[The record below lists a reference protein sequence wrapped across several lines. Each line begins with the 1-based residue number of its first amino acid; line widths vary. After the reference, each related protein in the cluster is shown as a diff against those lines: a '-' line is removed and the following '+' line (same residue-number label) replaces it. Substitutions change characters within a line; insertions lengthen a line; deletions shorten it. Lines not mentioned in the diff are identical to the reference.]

1 MDIGKRKHPLT
12 RRDTLKLTRLFS
24 GQELYAK
31 TTAQFS
37 KKDQKQ
43 TRQESISD
51 WIKLDPRKYLLD
63 PDQASHEKYIFT
75 AESLW
80 RIGWD
85 ALILIF
91 LVIQSFYIPF
101 LIGFCVP
108 MRGWLVYLDFVI
120 NVCFMVDIIVSFNTA
135 FYIRGNLVLN
145 RREIAKRYLKSWF
158 LVDLIST
165 FPYEWLVSGS
175 VLEDEENIDQYE
187 YRINK
192 IPLLLRLIKIY
203 RVFRMMKLLRLAK
216 LKVIIVRIEDMVS
229 HETLS
234 NLFIYARLAGV
245 VFFLAHWTACTWHFT
260 SMQTMSSVSRSWIL
274 ELETHNEYV
283 ISVTERYITALYW
296 AFTTMITI
304 GYGDV
309 VALSAEEQLTAMLSM
324 CIASGFFSFIVGNF
338 SNIIS
343 SQSAID
349 EKQSEILVSVNS
361 YMKKIQLP
369 THIQHKVRGYL
380 KYIFQ
385 YQHKRDLREQQIFEL
400 LNEPLRE
407 EILLCTHGMKLLEY
421 EIFPKN
427 FSAGVLAQLTKIL
440 KMSTFGPNDGVIE
453 EGEMERVLYF
463 IIDGKVTVYHSR
475 SSTSFKSLKKNKRFG
490 EIGFFS
496 GLPRTASVISV
507 DFTELF
513 YLDWKDLM
521 SAFEKAP
528 DAKIAA
534 ESIEKK
540 CKTRDYS
547 DIDIKCF
554 LCKKKGHIVRE
565 CNSMFQNMF
574 KKDATT
580 KWVGSRNI
588 TSRRVNP
595 HEICTPNYI
604 RRQHNVK
611 LQIKRQII
619 NPGKHSFE
627 FFPESNRLFHK
638 AQKFSEK
645 SPNNFSES
653 SFSSRISYT
662 GSPEHKVP
670 RVNLTSIYQESESE
684 SDEERPIVRPS
695 MKFEYGLNPHSIK
708 PTSPKSS
715 LQRSHKSRSTI
726 NDDTNILE
734 QSSIQNSQENMLSNE
749 LQYSLDSSAEES
761 FDFSDAEE
769 SPEYSIQSERKLVKK

>member
-24 GQELYAK
+24 GQALSAK
-31 TTAQFS
+31 STDQPS
-37 KKDQKQ
+37 KKDLKQ
-43 TRQESISD
+43 TRQETISD
-51 WIKLDPRKYLLD
+51 WIKQDPRKYLLD
-63 PDQASHEKYIFT
+63 SDSIRHEKYIFT

-91 LVIQSFYIPF
+91 LVFQSFYIPF
-101 LIGFCVP
+101 LIGFYVP

-120 NVCFMVDIIVSFNTA
+120 NLGFMIDIIVSFNTA

-145 RREIAKRYLKSWF
+145 RREIAKKYFKSWF

-175 VLEDEENIDQYE
+175 VLEDEENIDMYE
-187 YRINK
+187 HRINK

-203 RVFRMMKLLRLAK
+203 RVFRMMKLLRLTK
-216 LKVIIVRIEDMVS
+216 LKVIIIRIEDILS

-234 NLFIYARLAGV
+234 NLFIYARLTGV
-245 VFFLAHWTACTWHFT
+245 IFFLAHWTACTWHFT
-260 SMQTMSSVSRSWIL
+260 SMQTMSSVSRSWVL

-283 ISVTERYITALYW
+283 NSITERYITSLYW

-304 GYGDV
+304 GYGDI

-324 CIASGFFSFIVGNF
+324 WIASGFFSFIVGNF
-338 SNIIS
+338 SSIIS

-369 THIQHKVRGYL
+369 TPIQYKVRGYL
-380 KYIFQ
+380 KYIFKH
-385 YQHKRDLREQQIFEL
+385 QHKRDLREQQIFEL

-407 EILLCTHGMKLLEY
+407 EILLCTHGTKLLEY
-421 EIFPKN
+421 EIFPRN

-453 EGEMERVLYF
+453 EGEIERVLYF
-463 IIDGKVTVYHSR
+463 IIYGRVTVYHSS

-496 GLPRTASVISV
+496 GFPRTASVTSV

-521 SAFEKAP
+521 SEFEKAP
-528 DAKIAA
+528 DAKISA
-534 ESIEKK
+534 ETIEKK
-540 CKTRDYS
+540 CKIGDYS
-547 DIDIKCF
+547 DLDIKCF

-565 CNSMFQNMF
+565 CNNMFQNLF

-588 TSRRVNP
+588 VSRRVNP
-595 HEICTPNYI
+595 HEIFTPNYI

-611 LQIKRQII
+611 LQMKRHIS
-619 NPGKHSFE
+619 PGKKSFE
-627 FFPESNRLFHK
+627 ISPESKSLFHK

-645 SPNNFSES
+645 TPNTISEF
-653 SFSSRISYT
+653 SFSSRISSSV
-662 GSPEHKVP
+662 SPEHKLP
-670 RVNLTSIYQESESE
+670 RVNLTSIYQESES
-684 SDEERPIVRPS
+684 DEETLINKTS
-695 MKFEYGLNPHSIK
+695 MKFEYWLNPHSIE
-708 PTSPKSS
+708 PTSPELS
-715 LQRSHKSRSTI
+715 LQKSRSPI
-726 NDDTNILE
+726 HDEPNILE
-734 QSSIQNSQENMLSNE
+734 QSSIQNSEENMLSNE
-749 LQYSLDSSAEES
+749 LQYSQDSSEQES
-761 FDFSDAEE
+761 FDFTDPEE
-769 SPEYSIQSERKLVKK
+769 SAEYSMQAKGNLLRNK